1 MFQIQ
6 TMNKISPAGL
16 DRFDRAK
23 YTWGDEFGGR
33 MPEGRTGGDNC
44 GSRDSG

>member
-23 YTWGDEFGGR
+23 YTWGDEMTAPDAHYGAFCR
-33 MPEGRTGGDNC
+33 AA
-44 GSRDSG
+44 